1 MVGCPVIDPR
11 TDREAFADLCRVA
24 AGALGDGNPAL
35 TAILEKDYW
44 VTRVLSAVA
53 EGHADHVV
61 LKGGTSLSKGWQ
73 LTQRFSED
81 IDLAVDPGQ
90 RGEAARDSLLK
101 SIAQVVSDRC
111 ALPPAVRNSGKGVH
125 RAVAYTFPAIWSGGE
140 LVPPSVLLEMGTRSA
155 FVPVATLRLETMLA
169 HAVPAAAAELPACDL
184 PVLRAERTLVEK
196 LFVIHGAVV
205 RHLHA
210 PERAPL
216 ARLGRHYYDVARLL
230 GDEVVRASVGTADFW
245 EMARDH
251 DERGSREFPKHVG
264 PPALNF
270 GASPGLF
277 PDEATRAELARE
289 YERDRDLFFGTSP
302 SFDRVLASL
311 RAVRS
316 LLTP

>member
-1 MVGCPVIDPR
+1 
-11 TDREAFADLCRVA
+11 
-24 AGALGDGNPAL
+24 
-35 TAILEKDYW
+35 
-44 VTRVLSAVA
+44 
-53 EGHADHVV
+53 
-61 LKGGTSLSKGWQ
+61 
-73 LTQRFSED
+73 
-81 IDLAVDPGQ
+81 
-90 RGEAARDSLLK
+90 EAARDSLLK

-155 FVPVATLRLETMLA
+155 FVPVATLRL
-169 HAVPAAAAELPACDL
+169 
-184 PVLRAERTLVEK
+184 VEK

-251 DERGSREFPKHVG
+251 DERGSREFPKH
-264 PPALNF
+264 
-270 GASPGLF
+270 
-277 PDEATRAELARE
+277 
-289 YERDRDLFFGTSP
+289 
-302 SFDRVLASL
+302 
-311 RAVRS
+311 
-316 LLTP
+316 